1 MKVLIH
7 GLNGVGVEA
16 AKNLLL
22 AGPHTVTLHDEKVC
36 EIQDLGANFY
46 LTEADVEAG
55 ASDGQAKAAAA
66 VMGDSAGEGGGGAA
80 GGSAAAAGGSSSS
93 SLISSRSRAQLS

>member
-55 ASDGQAKAAAA
+55 KPRAAACA
-66 VMGDSAGEGGGGAA
+66 AKLGELNGRVKVRTADRWEREGGKDVCEQ
-80 GGSAAAAGGSSSS
+80 
-93 SLISSRSRAQLS
+93 SLRG

>member
-55 ASDGQAKAAAA
+55 KPRAAACA
-66 VMGDSAGEGGGGAA
+66 AKLGELNGRVTVRTEGRQKDGRGRE
-80 GGSAAAAGGSSSS
+80 GCV
-93 SLISSRSRAQLS
+93 